1 MWSQPRQTN
10 LMRILH
16 LFYKEPVLY
25 NGIKNFLHLYLRG
38 LAKTHAEG
46 VVESMGNYIEM
57 HSEKRRA
64 TMDIRDIGREAFI
77 HWNGPPLACADSLG
91 EAAIDRIFGR
101 GRF

>member
-1 MWSQPRQTN
+1 MPKMCTKCQFSRGFDTN

-57 HSEKRRA
+57 HS
-64 TMDIRDIGREAFI
+64 
-77 HWNGPPLACADSLG
+77 
-91 EAAIDRIFGR
+91 
-101 GRF
+101 